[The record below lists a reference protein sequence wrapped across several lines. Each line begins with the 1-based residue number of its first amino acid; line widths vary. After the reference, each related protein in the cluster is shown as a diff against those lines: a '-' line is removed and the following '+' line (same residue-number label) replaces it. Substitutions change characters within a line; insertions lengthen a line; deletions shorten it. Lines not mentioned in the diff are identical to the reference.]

1 VRIVIEAMKKTQVLT
16 EKQNEVF
23 QYIKTIIDDTGL
35 PPTVREIAERFSM
48 TAKGAYDHL
57 KAIEKKGFIRCGQNK
72 SRAIE
77 ILIGKSE
84 EKKNTVSI
92 PLVGRIAAGLPVFA
106 EENIEDYIEFPK
118 DYIGRGEFFALSV
131 KGDSMTGAGIF
142 DGDIVLIK
150 KQNRAENGN
159 IVAALVEGEATLKT
173 LQLKDSKVVLR
184 AENPSYSPIMSDDV
198 SIMGVL
204 SGLMRFYH

>member
-1 VRIVIEAMKKTQVLT
+1 
-16 EKQNEVF
+16 
-23 QYIKTIIDDTGL
+23 
-35 PPTVREIAERFSM
+35 
-48 TAKGAYDHL
+48 
-57 KAIEKKGFIRCGQNK
+57 
-72 SRAIE
+72 
-77 ILIGKSE
+77 
-84 EKKNTVSI
+84 
-92 PLVGRIAAGLPVFA
+92 
-106 EENIEDYIEFPK
+106 
-118 DYIGRGEFFALSV
+118 
-131 KGDSMTGAGIF
+131 MTGAGIF